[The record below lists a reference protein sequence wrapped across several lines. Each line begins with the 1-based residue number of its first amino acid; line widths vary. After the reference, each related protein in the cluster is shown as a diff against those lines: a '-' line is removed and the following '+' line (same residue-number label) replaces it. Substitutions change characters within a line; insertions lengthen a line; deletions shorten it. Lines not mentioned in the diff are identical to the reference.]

1 MQRLPKERQR
11 RCRMAQHFWGA
22 LMRSDPAKVPSQLR
36 LGENFEL
43 DVRLYE
49 LRRAGRVLKLER
61 IPMELLLLLV
71 EKKGELVTRDQIIER
86 IWGKDVFLDTD
97 NSINAAVRKIRLV
110 LKDDPLHHRFLQT
123 ITGRG
128 YRFIGS
134 VVEAHPA
141 SAVVAGR
148 RQATAGEGN
157 LIGKEISH
165 YRILSEL
172 GAGGMGVVYEAED
185 IRLGRRVA
193 LKFLPE
199 ELVRDQ
205 KALRRFEREARL
217 ASSLNH
223 PNICTIYEVEEHDHR
238 PVIVMELLD
247 GKSLKDRIR
256 ERSISTGELLDFAI
270 QASDAIAA
278 AHAKGIIHR
287 DINPG
292 NIFVTGHSRIKIL
305 DFGLA
310 KVFTPEPAGDK
321 SGDASLTLDG
331 SILGTASYMS
341 PEQVRGEE
349 LDARSDLF
357 SFGVVLYEMAT
368 NQRPFAGKN
377 PALIMNAILN
387 EQPAAASSVSHSSP
401 AALDAI
407 IARALE
413 KDPEKRFQSAADICS
428 ELKRLKRHRENDPAT
443 VTHIE
448 PLRPSH
454 LRYLSTLGQEP
465 AAIHDRLSEKQAEQL
480 ESRRANL
487 PVQRTGFVGREKEVA
502 TAKELLLRND
512 ARLVT
517 VTGPGGIGKTRLA
530 VQVATGL
537 VERFPG
543 GTHFVPL
550 ASLSDPDLIASVI
563 VQTLGLREGGTQSP
577 LEVLKQNFQD
587 SLRAPMLLVLDNFEH
602 LVQAAPT
609 VADLLAMSP
618 YLKIMVTS
626 REALHVYGENEF
638 PVPPLMLPDVRS
650 TPPVEALSQYP
661 AVALFVQRAVAVK
674 PDFGLTQENA
684 PAVIEICARLDGLP
698 LAIEL
703 AAARIKVL
711 SPSSLLARLASRLQ
725 LLTGGSR
732 DLPHRQQ
739 TLRAAIDWSYD
750 LLSTPEQRLFRR
762 LSVFVGGCSLEGAE
776 AACDTK
782 GDLGIDLLDGIA
794 SMVDK
799 SLVQQMDQAKGE
811 SRFVMLETIREYGLE
826 KLAASGEEPST
837 RRAHAAYC
845 LVLAEEEPTGKSG
858 EEWLEQFALE
868 HANFRAAV
876 EWLIETG
883 DAQWGLRLGAA
894 LFRFWEMREYFAE
907 GRDSLGKLLKLP
919 GAAVPNK
926 ARARALFAAGALA
939 NGQGDYASADALIGA
954 SLEIELQSGD
964 KQGAAVYL
972 NALAINA
979 RDRGDL
985 SVARSLLK
993 ESLTLWRELDD
1004 QKSVARS
1011 LSNLANIV
1019 KMQGNNAGAGSLYGE
1034 ALSIFRRIGDWTGVA
1049 WTMNY
1054 QGDVARDQGD
1064 AAAARTTYEQS
1075 LAIFRELD
1083 DRWGIAGTLADL
1095 GSLAREEGN
1104 YPTAN
1109 SMYRESMKLFQELGH
1124 QRGIARLLE
1133 YFACSAAAQLESE
1146 RSLRLAGVAAALRKN
1161 IGAPLTSAEGAKLE
1175 ASLHSARQA
1184 LGNAVGDVA
1193 WLRGWDTPVEKAI
1206 EEVLEPES
1214 ESPSHQRTTSST
1226 R

>member
-1 MQRLPKERQR
+1 
-11 RCRMAQHFWGA
+11 
-22 LMRSDPAKVPSQLR
+22 MRSDPAKIPSRLR

-43 DVRLYE
+43 DVRSYE

-71 EKKGELVTRDQIIER
+71 EKQGELVSRDQIIER

-110 LKDDPLHHRFLQT
+110 LKDDSLHPRFLQT

-128 YRFIGS
+128 YRFIGP
-134 VVEAHPA
+134 VDEAHPA
-141 SAVVAGR
+141 SAVVAARPQAPAGR
-148 RQATAGEGN
+148 KG
-157 LIGKEISH
+157 LIGQQISH
-165 YRILSEL
+165 YRILSEI

-199 ELVRDQ
+199 ELGRDQ
-205 KALRRFEREARL
+205 KALQRFEREARL

-223 PNICTIYEVEEHDHR
+223 PNICTIYEVEEHDHY

-247 GKSLKDRIR
+247 GQSLKERIR
-256 ERSISTGELLDFAI
+256 EGPISIDELLDFAI
-270 QASDAIAA
+270 QASDAVAA
-278 AHAKGIIHR
+278 AHARGIIHR

-292 NIFVTGHSRIKIL
+292 NIFVVGHSRLKIL

-310 KVFTPEPAGDK
+310 KLYTPEAAEDQ
-321 SGDASLTLDG
+321 SGDESLTLDG

-387 EQPAAASSVSHSSP
+387 EQPAAASNVSPSSP
-401 AALDAI
+401 AALDTI

-413 KDPEKRFQSAADICS
+413 KDLEKRFQSAADICS
-428 ELKRLKRHRENDPAT
+428 ELKRLKRHRQNDPAT
-443 VTHIE
+443 VTNIE
-448 PLRPSH
+448 PVRPSQ
-454 LRYLSTLGQEP
+454 LRYLSALGQEP
-465 AAIHDRLSEKQAEQL
+465 AAIQGRFEDRFSEKQAEQL

-502 TAKELLLRND
+502 AAKELLLRND
-512 ARLVT
+512 SRMVT

-530 VQVATGL
+530 VQVATSL

-563 VQTLGLREGGTQSP
+563 VQTLGIREGGSQSP
-577 LEVLKQNFQD
+577 LEVLKQNLQD

-602 LVQAAPT
+602 LIQAAPT
-609 VADLLAMSP
+609 VADLLAISP

-650 TPPVEALSQYP
+650 TPSVEALSQYP

-674 PDFGLTQENA
+674 PDFGLTRENA

-703 AAARIKVL
+703 AAARVKVL

-732 DLPHRQQ
+732 DLPQRQQ

-750 LLSTPEQRLFRR
+750 LLTAPEQKLFRR

-782 GDLGIDLLDGIA
+782 GDLDLDLLDGIA

-799 SLVQQMDQAKGE
+799 SLVQQMDQADGE

-826 KLAASGEEPST
+826 KLAASGEQAST

-845 LVLAEEEPTGKSG
+845 MVLAEEEPAAKSG

-868 HANFRAAV
+868 HGNFRAALA
-876 EWLIETG
+876 WLIETG
-883 DAQWGLRLGAA
+883 DARWGLRLGAA

-926 ARARALFAAGALA
+926 ARACVLFAAGALA

-954 SLEIELQSGD
+954 SLEIALQSGD
-964 KQGAAVYL
+964 KQGAAVSL

-985 SVARSLLK
+985 SVARSLLE
-993 ESLTLWRELDD
+993 ESLVLWRELDD

-1019 KMQGNNAGAGSLYGE
+1019 KMQGDNAGADSLYGE

-1054 QGDVARDQGD
+1054 QGDVARHQGD

-1095 GSLAREEGN
+1095 GSLAREQGN
-1104 YPTAN
+1104 FPTAN

-1161 IGAPLTSAEGAKLE
+1161 IGAPLTSAEGAKLD

-1184 LGNAVGDVA
+1184 LTNAVGDAA
-1193 WLRGWDTPVEKAI
+1193 WLGGWDTPVEKAI
-1206 EEVLEPES
+1206 EEVLVPES
-1214 ESPSHQRTTSST
+1214 ESPSDPQTTSWT

>member
-1 MQRLPKERQR
+1 
-11 RCRMAQHFWGA
+11 
-22 LMRSDPAKVPSQLR
+22 MRSDPAKVPSQLR

-43 DVRLYE
+43 DLRSYE

-110 LKDDPLHHRFLQT
+110 LKDDPLHPRFLQT
-123 ITGRG
+123 ITSRG
-128 YRFIGS
+128 YRFIAP

-141 SAVVAGR
+141 SAAVAVQP
-148 RQATAGEGN
+148 QAAGGEEI
-157 LIGKEISH
+157 LIGKQISH

-172 GAGGMGVVYEAED
+172 GVGGMGVVYEAED

-205 KALRRFEREARL
+205 RALQRFEREARL

-247 GKSLKDRIR
+247 GESLKERIR
-256 ERSISTGELLDFAI
+256 RRSISTGELLDFAI
-270 QASDAIAA
+270 QASDALAA
-278 AHAKGIIHR
+278 AHANGIIHR
-287 DINPG
+287 DIKPE
-292 NIFVTGHSRIKIL
+292 NIFVVGHSRLKIL
-305 DFGLA
+305 DFGVA
-310 KVFTPEPAGDK
+310 KVCTPEVADDQ
-321 SGDASLTLDG
+321 SGEASLTLDG
-331 SILGTASYMS
+331 VILGTASYMS

-357 SFGVVLYEMAT
+357 SFGIVLYEMAT
-368 NQRPFAGKN
+368 NQHPFAGKN

-387 EQPAAASSVSHSSP
+387 AQPPAASDVSPSSP

-407 IARALE
+407 IARTLE
-413 KDPEKRFQSAADICS
+413 KDLEKRFQSAADLCS
-428 ELKRLKRHRENDPAT
+428 ELKRLKGQREKDPAT
-443 VTHIE
+443 VANTE

-465 AAIHDRLSEKQAEQL
+465 AAIQGRFSEKQAEQL
-480 ESRRANL
+480 ETRRTNL

-502 TAKELLLRND
+502 AAKELLLRPD
-512 ARLVT
+512 VRLVT

-543 GTHFVPL
+543 GAHFVPL
-550 ASLSDPDLIASVI
+550 ASLSDPGLIVSVI
-563 VQTLGLREGGTQSP
+563 VQTLGIREGGSQSP
-577 LEVLKQNFQD
+577 IVVLKQNLQD

-609 VADLLAMSP
+609 VADLLAISP
-618 YLKIMVTS
+618 HLKIMVTS
-626 REALHVYGENEF
+626 REALHVYGEHEF

-650 TPPVEALSQYP
+650 MPSVEALSQYP
-661 AVALFVQRAVAVK
+661 AVALFAQRAVAVK
-674 PDFGLTQENA
+674 PDFDLTRENA

-703 AAARIKVL
+703 AAARVKVL
-711 SPSSLLARLASRLQ
+711 SPSALLARLASRLQ

-732 DLPHRQQ
+732 DLPQRQQ

-750 LLSTPEQRLFRR
+750 LLTAPEQKLFRR

-776 AACDTK
+776 AACDTR
-782 GDLGIDLLDGIA
+782 GDLGLDLLDGIA

-799 SLVQQMDQAKGE
+799 SLVQQVDQATGE

-826 KLAASGEEPST
+826 KLAASGEEALT

-858 EEWLEQFALE
+858 EEWLQQFEFE
-868 HANFRAAV
+868 HANFRAAL

-919 GAAVPNK
+919 GAAVPNR

-939 NGQGDYASADALIGA
+939 SGQGDYASADALIGE
-954 SLEIELQSGD
+954 SLEIARQSGD
-964 KQGAAVYL
+964 KQGAAVFL
-972 NALAINA
+972 NALAIIA
-979 RDRGDL
+979 LDRGDV
-985 SVARSLLK
+985 SVARSLFE
-993 ESLTLWRELDD
+993 ESLILWRELDD

-1019 KMQGNNAGAGSLYGE
+1019 KLQGDNGGAGFLYAE

-1049 WTMNY
+1049 WSVNY

-1064 AAAARTTYEQS
+1064 SAAARTLYEQS

-1083 DRWGIAGTLADL
+1083 NRWGIAGTLADL
-1095 GSLAREEGN
+1095 GSLASEEAN

-1133 YFACSAAAQLESE
+1133 CFACSAAAQRESE
-1146 RSLRLAGVAAALRKN
+1146 RSLRLAGAAAALRKN
-1161 IGAPLTSAEGAKLE
+1161 IGAPLTPADGVKLE

-1184 LGNAVGDVA
+1184 LTNTIGDAA
-1193 WLRGWDTPVEKAI
+1193 WSGGRDTPVEKAI
-1206 EEVLEPES
+1206 EEVLVP
-1214 ESPSHQRTTSST
+1214 
-1226 R
+1226 